1 MVLELCME
9 KTPRPLMSDRLWEK
23 LTKDKEQTQKSKTAR
38 SGQCY
43 GTFTLHIHYSNL
55 LLLPLLPPYP
65 HLPHLLRLHFLQI
78 LMSF

>member
-9 KTPRPLMSDRLWEK
+9 KTPCPLMADWLWEK
-23 LTKDKEQTQKSKTAR
+23 LTRQRANPEIKNR